1 MRKIDNSISLE
12 EAAARR
18 GVSKRRITQQVT
30 EGGWGIKKIDRNQYV
45 LSEDEKTPSALNKI
59 RKFSDQYRL
68 EYENSIRERLDLTQ
82 DPNERIYLICILAEM
97 ELDRLRPKEKWPV
110 FDNRNGDLNNEEI
123 DWLLSN
129 CYQVGLISGK
139 DLVAMGNSIKK
150 LFEALKTIGSLDDL
164 ILEESAWSFMALNSI
179 FGMLENRESRGDRRV
194 KIAGNTGLPRK
205 NLHPCN

>member
-30 EGGWGIKKIDRNQYV
+30 EGGWGIRKIDRNQYV
-45 LSEDEKTPSALNKI
+45 LSEDEKTPSALNKN

-68 EYENSIRERLDLTQ
+68 EYENSVRERLDLTQ

-97 ELDRLRPKEKWPV
+97 EFDRLEPKEKGPE
-110 FDNRNGDLNNEEI
+110 FNDEDRDLKDEEI
-123 DWLLSN
+123 EWLLSN
-129 CYQVGLISGK
+129 CYQVGLISSK

-150 LFEALKTIGSLDDL
+150 SFEALKKIGDLNKL
-164 ILEESAWSFMALNSI
+164 ILEESAWSFMALDSI
-179 FGMLENRESRGDRRV
+179 FGMIENRESRGDRRV

-205 NLHPCN
+205 KSSSL

>member
-30 EGGWGIKKIDRNQYV
+30 EGGWGIRKIDRNQYV

-97 ELDRLRPKEKWPV
+97 ELDRLRPKEKWPE
-110 FDNRNGDLNNEEI
+110 FNNEDKYLNDEEI

-150 LFEALKTIGSLDDL
+150 SFEALKSIGSLDEL
-164 ILEESAWSFMALNSI
+164 VLEESAWSFMALDSI
-179 FGMLENRESRGDRRV
+179 FKMLENRESRGDRRV

-205 NLHPCN
+205 KSSSF